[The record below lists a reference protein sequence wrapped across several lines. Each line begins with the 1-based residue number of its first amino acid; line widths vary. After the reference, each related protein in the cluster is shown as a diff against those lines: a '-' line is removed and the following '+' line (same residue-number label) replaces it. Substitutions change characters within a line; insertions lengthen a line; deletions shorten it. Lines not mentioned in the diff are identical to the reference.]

1 MGLEAGW
8 TTRTVWEPGIRIAN
22 PPPSLLSKYT
32 AKEKTFFYDYADFV
46 LKIIQHELVQQRLRL
61 IIETEALRVEKLV
74 DVRVMV
80 FPARPLRGR
89 TNRVLHGSYSHSASQ
104 ISLYP
109 LKLPRYWIR
118 QEGLELFKTPF
129 SSLSQRGQKLLYEM
143 SETAIAT
150 LVHEI
155 LHVKFEH
162 RGMSSYVEEAVV
174 RKIEKMHME
183 GWEQLITATI
193 ERVSAK
199 TSLSSA

>member
-8 TTRTVWEPGIRIAN
+8 TTRTVWEPEIRIAN

-32 AKEKTFFYDYADFV
+32 EKEKTFFYDYADFV
-46 LKIIQHELVQQRLRL
+46 LKIVQDELVRQRLRL
-61 IIETEALRVEKLV
+61 IIDTEALRVEKLV

-109 LKLPRYWIR
+109 LKLPRVWIR
-118 QEGLELFKTPF
+118 QDGLKLFKTPF
-129 SSLSQRGQKLLYEM
+129 SSLSQRERKLLYEM

-155 LHVKFEH
+155 LHVKFER
-162 RGMSSYVEEAVV
+162 RGMSFYVEEAVV
-174 RKIEKMHME
+174 RKLEKKYME
-183 GWEQLITATI
+183 GWDQVIAATI

-199 TSLSSA
+199 TLSGI